1 MNTKLAQI
9 RNAALRPPP
18 VPPAYDGARQP
29 EWRKYIAAVLRYKWL
44 VIGFTLLGTI
54 VAVFASSRLD
64 PRYEARAVI
73 WVEVSDPRARA
84 PEPVVA
90 GGGQLLG
97 ATGWVDLLQSHAVL
111 DEVVNSERL
120 YLSIESP
127 GADSAF
133 DGMSTNPEYHPGHY
147 TLAVDKAGGY
157 TLSDDKGVV
166 EQGKVGEPVGASI
179 GLTWVPPAG
188 TLRPGQ
194 SVQFTLR
201 SQYEAAR
208 DLAKDLGVVTDLGGN
223 FLRLEL
229 EGDDPSVVAETVNAI
244 AKRFVE
250 VATDLKRK
258 KLGELARILSEQLE
272 KARQNLSGAESAL
285 QAFQTRTAPVLLGG
299 GMPGTPGARTT
310 ADPVLSSFIE
320 LRGDEEQLSRDRQ
333 ALERLLLT
341 ANDSSGIAVDALMFI
356 GSAQRAPD
364 VSRAIQD
371 LTGKQAEMRALLLRY
386 TPEHALVKRLQADID
401 VLQRTTL
408 PAATRALA
416 GELAARER
424 ELHGRVASASVDLR
438 KIPTLA
444 IEDAR
449 LRRDVETAEEVF
461 TRIQQRYGEAQLAE
475 VSSLADVRVLD
486 SAVPPDRPV
495 GDAGAILV
503 LLGLI
508 GSFGVSAVGAVL
520 LQGFDPSVQD
530 PQQITGEFGLRIL
543 GALPHVKGGN
553 GASMTVDALRG
564 VRMNVMHNYG
574 AAGPVVLTI
583 SSPSTGDGKSFVAL
597 NLAASFA
604 DAGHN
609 TLLID
614 GDIRR
619 GGLHRVLGKHRKP
632 GLMDVVLGDVPLE
645 QALHTTSRPNL
656 SFLACGSRS
665 HAGPEHLSSPRMSQ
679 LLVELRKRYDVITID
694 SPPLAAGIDPYVLST
709 LSGNLLL
716 VLRLGVTDRSLAAG
730 RLEALARL
738 PIRVLGTVLNG
749 VRERDIYSHYA
760 YVLEGYELKDEE
772 TAWAEEKILRS

>member
-1 MNTKLAQI
+1 MNTKLSPV

-18 VPPAYDGARQP
+18 PPTAYEAGRQP
-29 EWRKYIAAVLRYKWL
+29 EWRRYVAAVLRYKWL
-44 VIGFTLLGTI
+44 VVGFTLAGTI
-54 VAVFASSRLD
+54 VAAFASSRMD

-73 WVEVSDPRARA
+73 WVEVTDPRART

-111 DEVVNSERL
+111 DEVVRSEQL
-120 YLSIESP
+120 YLIVESP
-127 GADSAF
+127 EAGAAF
-133 DGMSTNPEYHPGHY
+133 EGMSTGDEYHPGHY
-147 TLAVDKAGGY
+147 TLTLDKTGGY
-157 TLSDDKGVV
+157 TLSNDDRVV

-179 GLTWVPPAG
+179 GLTWVPAAG
-188 TLRPGQ
+188 TLVPGQ
-194 SVQFTLR
+194 SVRFTLR

-208 DLAKDLGVVTDLGGN
+208 DLARDLGVVTELGGN

-229 EGDDPSVVAETVNAI
+229 EGDDPTLVAGTVNAI

-258 KLGELARILSEQLE
+258 KLSELARILSEQLE
-272 KARQNLSGAESAL
+272 RARQNLSATESEL
-285 QAFQTRTAPVLLGG
+285 QAFRTRTAPVLLGG

-310 ADPVLSSFIE
+310 ADPVLTSFIE
-320 LRGDEEQLSRDRQ
+320 LRGTEEQLSRDRQ
-333 ALERLLLT
+333 ALERLLLSAT
-341 ANDSSGIAVDALMFI
+341 DSTGLAVDALMFI
-356 GSAQRAPD
+356 GSAQRAPE

-371 LTGKQAEMRALLLRY
+371 LTSKQAEMRALLLRY

-401 VLQRTTL
+401 ALRRTTL

-424 ELHGRVASASVDLR
+424 ELRDRVESASGDLR
-438 KIPTLA
+438 RIPTLA

-486 SAVPPDRPV
+486 YAAPPERPV
-495 GDAGAILV
+495 GDAGAILI
-503 LLGLI
+503 LLGMI

-520 LQGFDPSVQD
+520 LQGIDPSVQD
-530 PQQITGEFGLRIL
+530 PQQVTGEFGLRIL
-543 GALPHVKGGN
+543 GALPHVKGGS

-574 AAGPVVLTI
+574 AAGPVVLAV

-619 GGLHRVLGKHRKP
+619 GGLHRVLSKRRKP
-632 GLMDVVLGDVPLE
+632 GLMDVLVGEVQLD
-645 QALHTTSRPNL
+645 QSLHTTSRANL
-656 SFLACGSRS
+656 SFLSCGSRS
-665 HAGPEHLSSPRMSQ
+665 HSGPEHLSSPAMSQ
-679 LLVELRKRYDVITID
+679 MMIELRKRYEVIVMD
-694 SPPLAAGIDPYVLST
+694 SPPLAAGIDPYVLGT
-709 LSGNLLL
+709 LTGHMLL

-730 RLEALARL
+730 RFEALSRL

-749 VRERDIYSHYA
+749 VRERDIYSYYA
-760 YVLEGYELKDEE
+760 YVLEGYETRDEE
-772 TAWAEEKILRS
+772 STWAEEKILHS